1 MNAMTSALKKKL
13 HPTADKASKLRAL
26 VGDRNFPSHADKM
39 ITDIKRKRESRANDK
54 ALGY

>member
-1 MNAMTSALKKKL
+1 MTSALKKKL